1 MQLVF
6 SRTIKIVCLLHT
18 SYILVNSVIS
28 LPLADSQLLSFST
41 VGTQLPA
48 SVAHPLTGF
57 CFFFFWWLE
66 CSSWC
71 GGLLLYRKQ
80 LHYVCRFAEAITEK
94 KTSTHHCTQPAF
106 FCVLRGAAY
115 ALPVQLKFAG
125 VLACCVQYTACRPPV
140 LLCHIS

>member
-28 LPLADSQLLSFST
+28 LPLADSQLLSFFNCGHTVACKCST
-41 VGTQLPA
+41 STDRFL
-48 SVAHPLTGF
+48 
-57 CFFFFWWLE
+57 FFFFWWLE

-71 GGLLLYRKQ
+71 GGLLLSRKQ

>member
-48 SVAHPLTGF
+48 SVAHPLTDY
-57 CFFFFWWLE
+57 FFFFDDLSAAVGVE
-66 CSSWC
+66 DYC
-71 GGLLLYRKQ
+71 
-80 LHYVCRFAEAITEK
+80 F
-94 KTSTHHCTQPAF
+94 PASN
-106 FCVLRGAAY
+106 CIMY
-115 ALPVQLKFAG
+115 ADLQKP
-125 VLACCVQYTACRPPV
+125 
-140 LLCHIS
+140 

>member
-57 CFFFFWWLE
+57 FFFFFWWLE

-71 GGLLLYRKQ
+71 GGLLLSRKQ

>member
-18 SYILVNSVIS
+18 SYILVNSVTS

-57 CFFFFWWLE
+57 CFFFFLM
-66 CSSWC
+66 
-71 GGLLLYRKQ
+71 
-80 LHYVCRFAEAITEK
+80 T
-94 KTSTHHCTQPAF
+94 
-106 FCVLRGAAY
+106 
-115 ALPVQLKFAG
+115 
-125 VLACCVQYTACRPPV
+125 
-140 LLCHIS
+140 

>member
-57 CFFFFWWLE
+57 CFFFFDDL
-66 CSSWC
+66 S
-71 GGLLLYRKQ
+71 
-80 LHYVCRFAEAITEK
+80 
-94 KTSTHHCTQPAF
+94 
-106 FCVLRGAAY
+106 AAVGVEDYCFTASNCIMY
-115 ALPVQLKFAG
+115 ADLQKP
-125 VLACCVQYTACRPPV
+125 
-140 LLCHIS
+140 